1 MRAWALLVL
10 LPTLVI
16 GVLIYL
22 AIQEADRWEAFAA
35 AHSCKLVT
43 RTPVLAV
50 PSVGLSSTG
59 QPVIE
64 TVIIPEHKAYL
75 CDDNKTYWR

>member
-1 MRAWALLVL
+1 MRAWALFLL

-22 AIQEADRWEAFAA
+22 AIDDASKWEAFKASHGCRLVMQVPGSAA
-35 AHSCKLVT
+35 
-43 RTPVLAV
+43 P
-50 PSVGLSSTG
+50 GLGVSSTG
-59 QPVIE
+59 QPVIT
-64 TVIIPEHKAYL
+64 TVIIPEQRAYL